1 MAQERRTSPVR
12 AELPERQQLLS
23 PLALGGLVALVVGAL
38 ALVFPG
44 QSLLDTIYRHREGDH
59 VALSYLVSLL
69 KTDPGNTRLR
79 LTLVERQL
87 ANGDLEAARLAL
99 APLRATDGDMPAAV
113 RLLEYRLW
121 KLEAEKADYGNGTD
135 QRLRDALTVFAQQDW
150 RVPDLVFLAEEAQS
164 LRRPDLAARFYEKL
178 ANADERDSERWIE
191 RAVRSALGAGD
202 YASAAA
208 IYLKRIRLADPSRQR
223 TYFINGIKIL
233 QSGNQLQSA
242 LLAADTYLEEL
253 AVNDEILIY
262 LVQLARAANDPQ
274 RAQAY
279 ARKLMRMSR
288 MQTPLRLWTLLSGWL
303 FSEAHA
309 AESPRSGPPRGIRPF
324 DDEKYTLAYDVF
336 VGSGSLADA
345 YRVAEA
351 AVLQVP
357 GNLAWRLRLAQV
369 AEWSG
374 HSEKSLEQWRYIAR
388 NAGDNPQRELAWQSV
403 LRLAPGLQD
412 DDALLAAWLH
422 QAETRKLDA
431 QQWHRIADIYERLAR
446 AEEGAAYFSRRYARS
461 PEEVFLEI
469 EAYLLER
476 LGRDERA
483 IAAYRRLVTAHP
495 ATGKRLLSL
504 ALLLLR
510 NNRYQD
516 AYAILDK
523 HRRQVEPADVE
534 FWNLFADLAWQL
546 QQDGAAAEAY
556 GLLAG
561 QPKSDDTTFIRLVEL
576 TRLRNPEDAARVAET
591 GYARTRSPR
600 LLMLAAEIRWQQ
612 RDLAALKKMYGGLTS
627 DDEQRMAGNAYFFV
641 LRAQYRDAAGQP
653 RDALADYRRALAI
666 APGATDNVAALLW
679 HLVGQRNLDELR
691 REVRARQAQARADRG
706 LWEVYAA
713 AYVALDDVPR
723 ALAFYRRLSDTR
735 SGDYLWLVNYADV
748 LERGGS
754 AAMALRVRRHA
765 WTVLRASAGKD
776 GQDGGTL
783 RREQLEA
790 VARLTLLGSP
800 GDDSLHLVRRI
811 LRQDF
816 SGPVAS
822 DRGDSRLDAGMR
834 ELILSWAL
842 STEQSD
848 SAKAWLWS
856 RYARQLTKPSW
867 AELAVALN
875 DNDRQAI
882 SRILEADAGDLPV
895 DSRIEAASAV
905 GRVKLAQ
912 SLAFEAQTVRP
923 DDDALHLRMS
933 DNMLATANAVV
944 YEFRNSEVG
953 VLKGIEQRANVV
965 LWINSRLRL
974 TLDYGHYSGLQS
986 TSPVSLVNVPGTVE
1000 ERGAT
1005 LRLRHDGAYTDFR
1018 LLSRTAVSDHSG
1030 LGLTH
1035 GRELSSRLSAVL
1047 GLGYRDKATE
1057 TVPLF
1062 LGGTRDRV
1070 SASLSYR
1077 LGPHEYAYTEAWAAR
1092 FHTQDGSYL
1101 GRGEGISWEVGH
1113 RFRIEYPD
1121 WRVRLTGAHSHYLAD
1136 GRVDARAARL
1146 DPSGGAQGAAFFI
1159 PQSFDVYGAYASFGD
1174 SYRDRYS
1181 RAFRPWLDVGPT
1193 WNSVSGT
1200 GFLFSI
1206 GAGGSVFGHDRLS
1219 AYFTRSKG
1227 GNAIGGYT
1235 TIGGLRYEYL
1245 FDR

>member
-1 MAQERRTSPVR
+1 MAQERRTSPARVK
-12 AELPERQQLLS
+12 LPERQQLLS
-23 PLALGGLVALVVGAL
+23 PLALGGLVTLVVGAL
-38 ALVFPG
+38 VLVFPG
-44 QSLLDTIYRHREGDH
+44 QSLLDTIYRHRESDN

-79 LTLVERQL
+79 LTLVERQI
-87 ANGDLEAARLAL
+87 ANGDLEAARIAL
-99 APLRATDGDMPAAV
+99 APLRATDGSMPAPV

-121 KLEAEKADYGNGTD
+121 KMESEKANYGNGTD
-135 QRLRDALTVFAQQDW
+135 RRLHNALSELAQLDW
-150 RVPDLVFLAEEAQS
+150 HIADLVFLAEEAQF
-164 LRRPDLAARFYEKL
+164 LRRPDLAARFYEKI
-178 ANADERDSERWIE
+178 ANVDERGSEPWIE
-191 RAVRSALGAGD
+191 RAVQSALGGGD
-202 YASAAA
+202 YTSAAA
-208 IYLKRIRLADPSRQR
+208 IYLKRIRLVDPARQR
-223 TYFINGIKIL
+223 TYFINGIKVL
-233 QSGNQLQSA
+233 QSGNQLQAA
-242 LLAADTYLEEL
+242 LVAADTYIDEL
-253 AVNDEILIY
+253 VVNDEILIY
-262 LVQLARAANDPQ
+262 LVQLARAANDPL

-279 ARKLMRMSR
+279 ARKLMRMSKV
-288 MQTPLRLWTLLSGWL
+288 QTPLGLWTLLSGWM
-303 FSEAHA
+303 FTEAHA
-309 AESPRSGPPRGIRPF
+309 AEAPRSGPPSGIRPF

-336 VGSGSLADA
+336 VGNGSLVDA

-374 HSEKSLEQWRYIAR
+374 HPDKSLEQWRYIVR
-388 NAGDNPQRELAWQSV
+388 NASENTQRELAWQSV

-422 QAETRKLDA
+422 QADTRKLNA
-431 QQWHRIADIYERLAR
+431 QQWHLIADAYERLAR
-446 AEEGAAYFSRRYARS
+446 AEEGAAYFSRRYAQS
-461 PEEVFLEI
+461 PEEIFLEI

-495 ATGKRLLSL
+495 ATGKRLISL

-516 AYAILDK
+516 AFAILDK
-523 HRRQVEPADVE
+523 HRRQVEPADAE

-546 QQDGAAAEAY
+546 QQDRAASEAY
-556 GLLAG
+556 GVLAG
-561 QPKSDDTTFIRLVEL
+561 QPKPDDTTFIRLVEL
-576 TRLRNPEDAARVAET
+576 TRVSDRENAARVAET
-591 GYARTRSPR
+591 GYVRSRSPR
-600 LLMLAAEIRWQQ
+600 LLLLAAEIRWQQ
-612 RDLAALKKMYGGLTS
+612 GDLAALKKLYGSLTPE
-627 DDEQRMAGNAYFFV
+627 DEKRMTGNAYFFA
-641 LRAQYRDAAGQP
+641 LRAQYRNAAGQP
-653 RDALADYRRALAI
+653 GEALADYRRALAI
-666 APGATDNVAALLW
+666 APGATDNVAALMW

-691 REVRARQAQARADRG
+691 REVRVRQGQARVDRG
-706 LWEVYAA
+706 LWEVFAA

-735 SGDYLWLVNYADV
+735 SGDYLWLINYADV

-765 WTVLRASAGKD
+765 WTVLRTSAGKD
-776 GQDGGTL
+776 SKALQ
-783 RREQLEA
+783 REQLEA
-790 VARLTLLGSP
+790 LARLTLLGAP
-800 GDDSLHLVRRI
+800 GDDSLYLVRRI

-816 SGPVAS
+816 SGPAATGS
-822 DRGDSRLDAGMR
+822 GDSRLDAGMR

-882 SRILEADAGDLPV
+882 DRILDTDTGDLPV

-912 SLAFEAQTVRP
+912 SLAFDAQTARP

-933 DNMLATANAVV
+933 DNMLATANAVA
-944 YEFRNSEVG
+944 YEFKNSEAG
-953 VLKGIEQRANVV
+953 VLKGTEQRANVA
-965 LWINSRLRL
+965 LWISSRLRL
-974 TLDYGHYSGLQS
+974 TLDYGHYSNLQS
-986 TSPVSLVNVPGTVE
+986 TSSTSLVNVPGNVDE
-1000 ERGAT
+1000 MSAT

-1018 LLSRTAVSDHSG
+1018 LLSRTAAADHTGIG
-1030 LGLTH
+1030 LAH
-1035 GRELSSRLSAVL
+1035 GRELSSRLSALL
-1047 GLGYRDKATE
+1047 GVSYRDKATE

-1062 LGGTRDRV
+1062 LGGTRDRAN
-1070 SASLSYR
+1070 ASLNYR

-1101 GRGEGISWEVGH
+1101 GRGEGIGWEVGH

-1121 WRVRLTGAHSHYLAD
+1121 WRVRMTGAHSHFLAD
-1136 GRVDARAARL
+1136 GQVDARAARL
-1146 DPSGGAQGAAFFI
+1146 DPTGGAQGAAFFI
-1159 PQSFDVYGAYASFGD
+1159 PQSFDVYGVYASFGD
-1174 SYRDRYS
+1174 SFRDRYS
-1181 RAFRPWLDVGPT
+1181 RAFRPWLDIGPT
-1193 WNSVSGT
+1193 WNSVSGN

-1206 GAGGSVFGHDRLS
+1206 GAGSSLFGHDRLS

-1235 TIGGLRYEYL
+1235 TIGGVGYEIL